1 LKRQKIKRKNI
12 NKSSGEI
19 EKWKVKGAKI
29 MSDVKKV
36 KRREEIAKEDKWDIE
51 KIYENTEEWEKD
63 FKKLKEM
70 APKIKDFQGK
80 LKDSNELLSFLKLDE
95 EISRLADKLLVY
107 AFLKSDEDTSNN
119 ANQAIKNKIEAYS
132 AELAAME
139 AFFIPEIL
147 SYEEGT
153 IEKAIEENSELKKYE
168 FMLKRILKKKPHTLS
183 KEAEELMA
191 SVSDALNAP
200 SNIFN
205 MLTNADM
212 TFPTIKDEEG
222 NEVELTEGNYGI
234 YNKSK
239 DRRVREDA
247 FKALFGTYEKFKN
260 TLAASLISSI
270 KNFSF
275 IAKTRK
281 YNSSLEA
288 SLKPND
294 IPLEVY
300 NNAIKTINDNLDSLH
315 RYVRIKKKL
324 LGLSEMHMYD
334 LYVPVIDTPKSHI
347 EFDEGVKIIKE
358 ALKPLGEEYLKIFD
372 EGIQNRW
379 VDIYE
384 NKGKRK
390 GAYSWGTYDT
400 MPYVL
405 LNYNY
410 ELNDVSTLAHEMGH
424 SIHSYYS
431 RKEQPYIYADYT
443 LFCAEVAST
452 VNENLLINYLIENEK
467 DEKKKLY
474 LINTQLE
481 QIRTTVF
488 RQIMFAEFE
497 KITHEKVDAG
507 EPLTSEDLCKIY
519 HDLNAKYFGEDIVI
533 DKEIDMEWSRI
544 PHFYNDFYV
553 YQYATGYSAANS
565 FVKAI
570 LEKGKDAVDK
580 YKGFLKAG
588 GSDYPINIL
597 KKAGVDMTTPKP
609 IEDTIARFNELLD
622 MLDK

>member
-1 LKRQKIKRKNI
+1 
-12 NKSSGEI
+12 
-19 EKWKVKGAKI
+19 
-29 MSDVKKV
+29 MSEVKKV
-36 KRREEIAKEDKWDIE
+36 KRREEISKEDRWNIE
-51 KIYENTEEWEKD
+51 KIYASTEEWEKD
-63 FKKLKEM
+63 FAKLKEM
-70 APKIKDFQGK
+70 APNVKEFQGK
-80 LKDSNELLSFLKLDE
+80 LKDSKELLNFLKLDE
-95 EISRLADKLLVY
+95 EISRLADKLFVY

-119 ANQAIKNKIEAYS
+119 ANQSIKNKVEAYS
-132 AELAAME
+132 AELAAMG

-153 IEKAIEENSELKKYE
+153 IEKAIEENQELKVYE
-168 FMLKRILKKKPHTLS
+168 FMLQRVLKRKPHTLS
-183 KEAEELMA
+183 KDMEELMA

-200 SNIFN
+200 SSIFG

-222 NEVELTEGNYGI
+222 NEVELTEGNYSI
-234 YNKSK
+234 FIKSK
-239 DRRVREDA
+239 DVKVREAA
-247 FKALFGTYEKFKN
+247 FKALFNTYEHFKN
-260 TLAASLISSI
+260 TIASSLTSSI

-275 IAKTRK
+275 VAKTRK

-300 NNAIKTINDNLDSLH
+300 DNAIKTINDNLDSLH
-315 RYVRIKKKL
+315 RYVKIKKKL
-324 LGLSEMHMYD
+324 LGLNEIHMYD
-334 LYVPVIDTPKSHI
+334 LYVPVIDAPKSNI
-347 EFDEGVKIIKE
+347 EFNEGVKIIKE

-372 EGIQNRW
+372 EGIESGW
-379 VDIYE
+379 IDIYE

-390 GAYSWGTYDT
+390 GAYSWGSYDT

-431 RKEQPYIYADYT
+431 RKEQPYTYADYT

-497 KITHEKVDAG
+497 KITHEKIDAG
-507 EPLTSEDLCKIY
+507 EPLTSEDLCRIY
-519 HDLNAKYFGEDIVI
+519 HDLNAKYFGEDIII
-533 DKEIDMEWSRI
+533 DKEIDMEWARI

-565 FVKAI
+565 FVKSI
-570 LEKGKDAVDK
+570 LENGGDTVEK

>member
-1 LKRQKIKRKNI
+1 M
-12 NKSSGEI
+12 SE
-19 EKWKVKGAKI
+19 VK
-29 MSDVKKV
+29 MV
-36 KRREEIAKEDKWDIE
+36 KRREEIDSSDKWNVE
-51 KIYENTEEWEKD
+51 KIYASTEEWEKD
-63 FKKLKEM
+63 FAKLKQM
-70 APKIKDFQGK
+70 APKLREFQGK
-80 LKDSNELLSFLKLDE
+80 LNIPSELLNFFKLDE
-95 EISRLADKLLVY
+95 EISRLGDKLLVY
-107 AFLKSDEDTSNN
+107 AFLKADENTASNV
-119 ANQAIKNKIEAYS
+119 NQAVKNKIETYF
-132 AELAAME
+132 AELGEMS
-139 AFFIPEIL
+139 AFFMPEIL
-147 SYEEGT
+147 SYPEGT
-153 IEKAIEENSELKKYE
+153 FENVLSQLPELKKYE
-168 FMLKRILKKKPHTLS
+168 FLINRILKRKPHTLS
-183 KEAEELMA
+183 LQMEEMLA
-191 SVSDALNAP
+191 AVSDALNAP
-200 SNIFN
+200 SSIFG
-205 MLTNADM
+205 MLSNADM

-222 NEVELTEGNYGI
+222 NEVELTEGNYSI
-234 YNKSK
+234 FIKSK
-239 DRRVREDA
+239 DVRVREAA

-260 TLAASLISSI
+260 TIATTLTSSI

-275 IAKTRK
+275 LAKRRN
-281 YNSSLEA
+281 YSSSIES

-294 IPLEVY
+294 IPIDVY
-300 NNAIKTINDNLDSLH
+300 DNAIKSINDNLGSLH
-315 RYVRIKKKL
+315 RYVRVKKKL
-324 LGLSEMHMYD
+324 LGLKEIHMYD
-334 LYVPVIDTPKSHI
+334 LYVPVIDTPKMHI
-347 EFDEGVKIIKE
+347 EFDEAVKLVKE
-358 ALKPLGEEYLKIFD
+358 ALKPLGEEYLSIFQD
-372 EGIQNRW
+372 GIDNRW

-452 VNENLLINYLIENEK
+452 VNENMLINYLIENEK
-467 DEKKKLY
+467 DETKKLY

-497 KITHEKVDAG
+497 KITHEKIDQG
-507 EPLTSEDLCKIY
+507 IPLTSDELCQIY
-519 HDLNAKYFGEDIVI
+519 HDLNVKYFGEDIIV

-570 LEKGKDAVDK
+570 LEKGEEALEK
-580 YKGFLKAG
+580 YKGFLKSG

-609 IEDTIARFNELLD
+609 IEDTISRFNELLD
-622 MLDK
+622 MLEKHYKL